1 MRHNLENRK
10 PIPKAGLQC
19 EDSENLCNRRYDIF
33 LVFHTVGLANP
44 DTFAMLICM
53 ALSYLATAE
62 AGHLAFIS
70 FAYIWNT
77 KNIGELSY
85 IEYNFF

>member
-1 MRHNLENRK
+1 MIQKIGSQYLKQVYGGKTQRTSVR
-10 PIPKAGLQC
+10 
-19 EDSENLCNRRYDIF
+19 EDMKF

-53 ALSYLATAE
+53 ALSYLATAG

-70 FAYIWNT
+70 FAYI
-77 KNIGELSY
+77 
-85 IEYNFF
+85 